1 MPRNGVQGRTSYFPS
16 LPGITTYFRV
26 LFGADTGVS
35 YGGLALQHVSILLQR
50 MFVGPG
56 TGSSSGHPGGPLAC
70 GTTAAQMTTMGSW
83 PTRGGPTPSP
93 QVWPWFCCHCQ
104 EVAPLPLSP
113 QTPKDRC
120 DAAPAPTR
128 SHIAVPWAATP
139 TRGGLGGLAAPAGTL
154 PSPLTAV
161 FCSHLPEDHPSGH
174 AQGAGGGWEQLLR
187 HTVHRGASTGCA
199 PGTLP
204 LLRGPAGEP
213 AGHAGGEDT

>member
-16 LPGITTYFRV
+16 LPGITIYFRV

-50 MFVGPG
+50 MFVGPV
-56 TGSSSGHPGGPLAC
+56 TGSSSGHPGGSLAC

-104 EVAPLPLSP
+104 EVAPLPRAHRHPRTGAMLLQHP
-113 QTPKDRC
+113 PG
-120 DAAPAPTR
+120 PT
-128 SHIAVPWAATP
+128 SLCP
-139 TRGGLGGLAAPAGTL
+139 GLQPPLEEGSGGLAAPAGTL

-161 FCSHLPEDHPSGH
+161 FCSHLPEDHPGGH

-187 HTVHRGASTGCA
+187 HTVHRGASTGRA

-213 AGHAGGEDT
+213 AGHTGGEDP